1 MDKSKI
7 IGICPICINVFFKR
21 VIDTQLDVLKVCL
34 DCRLPTQIF
43 EDYVLEVT
51 NTVGSYIVT

>member
-7 IGICPICINVFFKR
+7 IGICPICIR

-34 DCRLPTQIF
+34 DCLLPTQIF